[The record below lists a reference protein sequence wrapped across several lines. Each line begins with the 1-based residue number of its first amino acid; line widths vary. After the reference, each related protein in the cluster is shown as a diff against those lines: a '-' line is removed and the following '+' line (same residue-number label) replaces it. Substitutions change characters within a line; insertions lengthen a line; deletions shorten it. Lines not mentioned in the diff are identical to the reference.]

1 MKLPMKNLRKIVSL
15 SLGLSLLALP
25 NLNAGQNNQTATWKQ
40 QPTTS
45 FKGAEGGNSREYNG
59 MPTSL
64 QGPYCTKRI
73 SAIEFREKLPSATRA
88 LENLKTINIVAYNQ
102 IRYTEKN
109 SSVCI
114 TPYIKMS
121 ASANSL
127 NDQPGTFTF
136 IDPIQSEK
144 LNALFQIDLNEQ
156 MIYASQFGNKI
167 PGKEAYSEKAISAV
181 YVSELFH
188 PEFGENPMPNKNQL
202 INDIVYSLFSFDTS
216 QASMQFAKRSLHMA
230 NLDFNTDYYFD
241 KACVGEKADSETCTL
256 AVANLSLEN
265 FKDFFHKERG
275 AHISILSPKT
285 PVDYLNLHQA
295 SSKRFIDEGLS
306 IEDLLFSR
314 ETLMDLIFISPHRA
328 IEETPDLTTI
338 IKAASILPKQ
348 AQKYQLD
355 REEDYFKFVEI
366 FYVLSNS
373 GMKKQERYDLEK
385 ALIEMTN
392 FNTNQFAQAAY
403 KHIKKGNFNKVYL
416 SGLKARIL
424 NEHIFIEEIEEK
436 DKLLGILPLEERV
449 DYSEWNSQ
457 I

>member
-1 MKLPMKNLRKIVSL
+1 MEI
-15 SLGLSLLALP
+15 
-25 NLNAGQNNQTATWKQ
+25 
-40 QPTTS
+40 
-45 FKGAEGGNSREYNG
+45 
-59 MPTSL
+59 
-64 QGPYCTKRI
+64 
-73 SAIEFREKLPSATRA
+73 REKLPSATRA

-265 FKDFFHKERG
+265 FKQRYAILVTLVTRFRG
-275 AHISILSPKT
+275 GGALFTLS
-285 PVDYLNLHQA
+285 
-295 SSKRFIDEGLS
+295 
-306 IEDLLFSR
+306 
-314 ETLMDLIFISPHRA
+314 
-328 IEETPDLTTI
+328 
-338 IKAASILPKQ
+338 
-348 AQKYQLD
+348 
-355 REEDYFKFVEI
+355 
-366 FYVLSNS
+366 
-373 GMKKQERYDLEK
+373 
-385 ALIEMTN
+385 
-392 FNTNQFAQAAY
+392 
-403 KHIKKGNFNKVYL
+403 
-416 SGLKARIL
+416 
-424 NEHIFIEEIEEK
+424 
-436 DKLLGILPLEERV
+436 
-449 DYSEWNSQ
+449 
-457 I
+457 